1 MPEDAA
7 PGPLAGVRVVELAG
21 IGPGPFCVMLLA
33 DMGASVVRVDRVG
46 AASADYTVNP
56 VIERGRRSV
65 AVDLKSPDG
74 VRVVLDLVRD
84 ADVLLESYRPGVAE
98 RLGIGPSVCHEA
110 NERLV
115 YARLS
120 GFGQDGPWA
129 GVAGHDINYIG
140 LTGALWSIGRAG
152 ERPVPPINLV
162 GDLGGGAA
170 SMAFGIVCALLEAR
184 TSGHGQ
190 VVDANVLDAT
200 TTIMGFVQGLR
211 AQGVWGLDRGTNLL
225 DTGAPYY
232 DTYTCADGRWVAM
245 GTVEERFF
253 LTALDVLG
261 FAADDPLRG
270 AHKDRSR
277 WPALREALTA
287 AFATRYS
294 RRVGRRLPRARRLR
308 HSDPRP
314 RRGHPSRAGH
324 GPRRIPADPRVRRPT
339 TGRLAAVQPQPDPGP
354 TTAAEGRR
362 RHRGGPERARVC
374 AGAGRI
380 AARGGRPGLG
390 AVTLPTGLWRAHQ
403 PRQSRV
409 SPRAL
414 PLMPMG
420 LRMVCDGTTRGLVLM
435 QLADLGPIC

>member
-1 MPEDAA
+1 MPEDGAG
-7 PGPLAGVRVVELAG
+7 GPLAGVRVVELAG

-33 DMGASVVRVDRVG
+33 DMGATVVRVDRVG
-46 AASADYTVNP
+46 GAGADYTVNP

-74 VRVVLDLVRD
+74 VQVVLDLVRR
-84 ADVLLESYRPGVAE
+84 ADVVLESYRPGVAE
-98 RLGIGPSVCHEA
+98 RLGIGPGACHET

-184 TSGHGQ
+184 TSGRGQ

-277 WPALREALTA
+277 WPALRDALTA
-287 AFATRYS
+287 AFATRT
-294 RRVGRRLPRARRLR
+294 RDDWAAAFRDHDACVTPVLDLDEATR
-308 HSDPRP
+308 HEQ
-314 RRGHPSRAGH
+314 
-324 GPRRIPADPRVRRPT
+324 V
-339 TGRLAAVQPQPDPGP
+339 
-354 TTAAEGRR
+354 
-362 RHRGGPERARVC
+362 
-374 AGAGRI
+374 
-380 AARGGRPGLG
+380 AARGAYQPIPGYD
-390 AVTLPTGLWRAHQ
+390 VPQ
-403 PRQSRV
+403 PAV
-409 SPRAL
+409 SPRFSRSRTPVPPPPPKVGADTDSV
-414 PLMPMG
+414 
-420 LRMVCDGTTRGLVLM
+420 LRE
-435 QLADLGPIC
+435 LGYAPDRVASLRAAGVVG

>member
-211 AQGVWGLDRGTNLL
+211 AQGVWGLDRGANLL

-287 AFATRYS
+287 AFATHTRDEWAAAF
-294 RRVGRRLPRARRLR
+294 REHDACVTPILDLDEATRHEQATARG
-308 HSDPRP
+308 SYQP
-314 RRGHPSRAGH
+314 
-324 GPRRIPADPRVRRPT
+324 IPGFDV
-339 TGRLAAVQPQPDPGP
+339 PQP
-354 TTAAEGRR
+354 
-362 RHRGGPERARVC
+362 V
-374 AGAGRI
+374 
-380 AARGGRPGLG
+380 
-390 AVTLPTGLWRAHQ
+390 
-403 PRQSRV
+403 V
-409 SPRAL
+409 SPRFSRSRTPVPPPPPKVGADTEAVL
-414 PLMPMG
+414 SELGYAPERVAS
-420 LRMVCDGTTRGLVLM
+420 LRAAGVL
-435 QLADLGPIC
+435 G

>member
-1 MPEDAA
+1 
-7 PGPLAGVRVVELAG
+7 
-21 IGPGPFCVMLLA
+21 MLLA
-33 DMGASVVRVDRVG
+33 DMGASVVRVDRIG
-46 AASADYTVNP
+46 PASADYTVNP

-74 VRVVLDLVRD
+74 VQVVLDLVRE

-98 RLGIGPSVCHEA
+98 RLGLGPGECHEA

-162 GDLGGGAA
+162 GDLGGGAS

-184 TSGHGQ
+184 TSGRGQ

-211 AQGVWGLDRGTNLL
+211 AQGMWGLDRGTNLL

-253 LTALDVLG
+253 LVALDVLG
-261 FAADDPLRG
+261 FAPDDLLRR

-277 WPALREALTA
+277 WPALRDALTA
-287 AFATRYS
+287 AFATR
-294 RRVGRRLPRARRLR
+294 PRDDWAAAFRDHDACVTPVLDLDEATR
-308 HSDPRP
+308 HEQ
-314 RRGHPSRAGH
+314 A
-324 GPRRIPADPRVRRPT
+324 
-339 TGRLAAVQPQPDPGP
+339 
-354 TTAAEGRR
+354 
-362 RHRGGPERARVC
+362 
-374 AGAGRI
+374 
-380 AARGGRPGLG
+380 AARGAYEPIPGFD
-390 AVTLPTGLWRAHQ
+390 VPQ
-403 PRQSRV
+403 PAV
-409 SPRAL
+409 SPRFSRSRTPVPAPPPRVGADTEAVL
-414 PLMPMG
+414 TE
-420 LRMVCDGTTRGLVLM
+420 LRYAPERVASLRAAGVVS
-435 QLADLGPIC
+435 

>member
-1 MPEDAA
+1 MGE

-46 AASADYTVNP
+46 PASADYTVNP

-65 AVDLKSPDG
+65 AVDLKSPAG
-74 VRVVLDLVRD
+74 VQVVLDLVRQ
-84 ADVLLESYRPGVAE
+84 ADVLLESFRPGVAE
-98 RLGIGPSVCHEA
+98 RLGIGPDECHAA

-162 GDLGGGAA
+162 GDLGGGAT
-170 SMAFGIVCALLEAR
+170 SMAFGIVCALLESR
-184 TSGHGQ
+184 TSGLGQ
-190 VVDANVLDAT
+190 VVDANVVEAT

-211 AQGVWGLDRGTNLL
+211 AQGVWSGDRGGNLL
-225 DTGAPYY
+225 DTGCPYY

-253 LTALDVLG
+253 HTALAVLG
-261 FAADDPLRG
+261 LPADDPLRG

-277 WPALREALTA
+277 WPALRTALSD
-287 AFATRYS
+287 AFATRT
-294 RRVGRRLPRARRLR
+294 RDEWATLFRDHDACVTPVLDL
-308 HSDPRP
+308 DEV
-314 RRGHPSRAGH
+314 AGH
-324 GPRRIPADPRVRRPT
+324 EQAVARGAYRPIPGYDV
-339 TGRLAAVQPQPDPGP
+339 PQPAVAPRFSRSETP
-354 TTAAEGRR
+354 V
-362 RHRGGPERARVC
+362 PPPPP
-374 AGAGRI
+374 I
-380 AARGGRPGLG
+380 LG
-390 AVTLPTGLWRAHQ
+390 ADTDAVLRELGYASERVASLRAAGVV
-403 PRQSRV
+403 R
-409 SPRAL
+409 
-414 PLMPMG
+414 
-420 LRMVCDGTTRGLVLM
+420 
-435 QLADLGPIC
+435 

>member
-7 PGPLAGVRVVELAG
+7 TGPLAGVRVVELAG

-65 AVDLKSPDG
+65 AVDLKAPDG
-74 VRVVLDLVRD
+74 VQVVLDLVRD
-84 ADVLLESYRPGVAE
+84 AHVLLESYRPGVAE
-98 RLGIGPSVCHEA
+98 RLGIGPSACHEA

-170 SMAFGIVCALLEAR
+170 SMAFGIVCALLETR
-184 TSGHGQ
+184 SSGRGQ

-270 AHKDRSR
+270 AHKDRSL
-277 WPALREALTA
+277 WSALREALTA
-287 AFATRYS
+287 AFGTHSRDEWAAAFREHDACVTPILDLDEATRHEQAT
-294 RRVGRRLPRARRLR
+294 ARGAYQ
-308 HSDPRP
+308 P
-314 RRGHPSRAGH
+314 
-324 GPRRIPADPRVRRPT
+324 IPGFDV
-339 TGRLAAVQPQPDPGP
+339 PQP
-354 TTAAEGRR
+354 
-362 RHRGGPERARVC
+362 V
-374 AGAGRI
+374 
-380 AARGGRPGLG
+380 
-390 AVTLPTGLWRAHQ
+390 
-403 PRQSRV
+403 V
-409 SPRAL
+409 SPRFSRSRTPVPPPPPKVGADTDAVLSELGYAPERVAAL
-414 PLMPMG
+414 REAG
-420 LRMVCDGTTRGLVLM
+420 VL
-435 QLADLGPIC
+435 G

>member
-1 MPEDAA
+1 VPDDAA
-7 PGPLAGVRVVELAG
+7 HGPLAGVRVVELAG

-46 AASADYTVNP
+46 PASADYTVNP

-65 AVDLKSPDG
+65 AVDLKAGDG
-74 VRVVLDLVRD
+74 VQVVLDLVRG

-98 RLGIGPSVCHEA
+98 RLGIGPSVCHGV

-140 LTGALWSIGRAG
+140 LTGALWSVGRAG
-152 ERPVPPINLV
+152 ERPVPPVNLL

-184 TSGHGQ
+184 SSGRGQ

-200 TTIMGFVQGLR
+200 TTIMGFLQGLR
-211 AQGVWGLDRGTNLL
+211 AQGMWTLDRGANLL
-225 DTGAPYY
+225 DTGAPFY

-253 LTALDVLG
+253 LVALDVLG
-261 FAADDPLRG
+261 FPFDDPLRG

-277 WPALREALTA
+277 WPALRRALTA
-287 AFATRYS
+287 AFATRT
-294 RRVGRRLPRARRLR
+294 RDEWAAAFRDHDACVTPVLDLDEATR
-308 HSDPRP
+308 HDQ
-314 RRGHPSRAGH
+314 A
-324 GPRRIPADPRVRRPT
+324 
-339 TGRLAAVQPQPDPGP
+339 
-354 TTAAEGRR
+354 
-362 RHRGGPERARVC
+362 
-374 AGAGRI
+374 
-380 AARGGRPGLG
+380 AARGAYEPIPGFD
-390 AVTLPTGLWRAHQ
+390 VPQ
-403 PRQSRV
+403 PAV
-409 SPRAL
+409 SPRFSRSETPVPPPPPTVGADTDAVL
-414 PLMPMG
+414 AELGYAPDRVAS
-420 LRMVCDGTTRGLVLM
+420 LRAAGVVG
-435 QLADLGPIC
+435 

>member
-1 MPEDAA
+1 MAEDRAA
-7 PGPLAGVRVVELAG
+7 GPLAGVRVVELAG

-74 VRVVLDLVRD
+74 VQVVLDLVRD
-84 ADVLLESYRPGVAE
+84 ADVLLESFRPGVAE
-98 RLGIGPSVCHEA
+98 RLGIGPADCHAA

-162 GDLGGGAA
+162 GDLGGGAT

-184 TSGHGQ
+184 TSGRGQ

-225 DTGAPYY
+225 DTGAPFY
-232 DTYTCADGRWVAM
+232 DTYACADGRWVAM

-261 FAADDPLRG
+261 FGTDDPLRG

-277 WPALREALTA
+277 WPALRHALTA
-287 AFATRYS
+287 AFATRT
-294 RRVGRRLPRARRLR
+294 RDEWATAFRDHDACVTPVLDLDEATR
-308 HSDPRP
+308 HEQ
-314 RRGHPSRAGH
+314 
-324 GPRRIPADPRVRRPT
+324 V
-339 TGRLAAVQPQPDPGP
+339 
-354 TTAAEGRR
+354 
-362 RHRGGPERARVC
+362 
-374 AGAGRI
+374 
-380 AARGGRPGLG
+380 AARGAYQPI
-390 AVTLPTGLWRAHQ
+390 TGYDVPQ
-403 PRQSRV
+403 PAV
-409 SPRAL
+409 SPRFSRSATPVPPPPPKVGADTDAVL
-414 PLMPMG
+414 SELGYAPERVAS
-420 LRMVCDGTTRGLVLM
+420 LRTAGVVG
-435 QLADLGPIC
+435 

>member
-1 MPEDAA
+1 VPEDAA

-46 AASADYTVNP
+46 PASADYTVNP

-65 AVDLKSPDG
+65 AVDLKTTEG
-74 VRVVLDLVRD
+74 VQVVLDLVRD

-98 RLGIGPSVCHEA
+98 RLGIGPVACHAA

-140 LTGALWSIGRAG
+140 LTGALWSVGRAG

-184 TSGHGQ
+184 TSGRGQ

-200 TTIMGFVQGLR
+200 TTIMGFLQGLR
-211 AQGVWGLDRGTNLL
+211 AQGMWTLDRGANLL
-225 DTGAPYY
+225 DTGAPFY
-232 DTYTCADGRWVAM
+232 DTYACADGRWVAM
-245 GTVEERFF
+245 GTVEQRFF
-253 LTALDVLG
+253 LVALDVLG
-261 FAADDPLRG
+261 FASDDPLRS

-287 AFATRYS
+287 AFATRS
-294 RRVGRRLPRARRLR
+294 RDEWAVAFRNYDACVTPVLDLDEATRHEQAVARGAY
-308 HSDPRP
+308 RP
-314 RRGHPSRAGH
+314 
-324 GPRRIPADPRVRRPT
+324 IPGFDV
-339 TGRLAAVQPQPDPGP
+339 PQP
-354 TTAAEGRR
+354 A
-362 RHRGGPERARVC
+362 
-374 AGAGRI
+374 
-380 AARGGRPGLG
+380 
-390 AVTLPTGLWRAHQ
+390 
-403 PRQSRV
+403 V
-409 SPRAL
+409 SPRFSRSRTPVPPPPPTVGADTDAVL
-414 PLMPMG
+414 AELG
-420 LRMVCDGTTRGLVLM
+420 YGADRIASLREAGVVR
-435 QLADLGPIC
+435 

>member
-1 MPEDAA
+1 M
-7 PGPLAGVRVVELAG
+7 RVVELAG

-33 DMGASVVRVDRVG
+33 DMGASVVRIDRVG

-98 RLGIGPSVCHEA
+98 RLGIGPSRCHEA

-184 TSGHGQ
+184 TSGRGQ

-253 LTALDVLG
+253 LTALEVLG

-277 WPALREALTA
+277 WPALRDALTA
-287 AFATRYS
+287 AFATRT
-294 RRVGRRLPRARRLR
+294 RDDWAAAFRDVDACVTPVLDLEEATRHEQAAAR
-308 HSDPRP
+308 DAYRP
-314 RRGHPSRAGH
+314 
-324 GPRRIPADPRVRRPT
+324 IPGFDV
-339 TGRLAAVQPQPDPGP
+339 PQP
-354 TTAAEGRR
+354 A
-362 RHRGGPERARVC
+362 
-374 AGAGRI
+374 
-380 AARGGRPGLG
+380 
-390 AVTLPTGLWRAHQ
+390 
-403 PRQSRV
+403 V
-409 SPRAL
+409 SPRFSRSRTPVPPPPPTVGADTDAVL
-414 PLMPMG
+414 AELGYAPERIAS
-420 LRMVCDGTTRGLVLM
+420 LREAGVL
-435 QLADLGPIC
+435 G

>member
-1 MPEDAA
+1 M
-7 PGPLAGVRVVELAG
+7 
-21 IGPGPFCVMLLA
+21 
-33 DMGASVVRVDRVG
+33 
-46 AASADYTVNP
+46 NP

-74 VRVVLDLVRD
+74 VQVVLDLVRD

-98 RLGIGPSVCHEA
+98 RLGIGPSRCHEA

-184 TSGHGQ
+184 TSGRGQ

-253 LTALDVLG
+253 LTALEVLG

-277 WPALREALTA
+277 WPALRDALTA
-287 AFATRYS
+287 AFATRT
-294 RRVGRRLPRARRLR
+294 RDDWAAAFRDVDACVTPVLDLEEATR
-308 HSDPRP
+308 HEQ
-314 RRGHPSRAGH
+314 AG
-324 GPRRIPADPRVRRPT
+324 GPRHIPADSRVRRPAA
-339 TGRLAAVQPQPDPGP
+339 GGLATVQPKPDPRP
-354 TTAAEGRR
+354 AAAANGRSGHRR
-362 RHRGGPERARVC
+362 RPGRARVC
-374 AGAGRI
+374 AGADRV
-380 AARGGRPGLG
+380 AARGGRSGL
-390 AVTLPTGLWRAHQ
+390 AVSTLPIRLVPVHQRRRSRGNPRDASAHAGERSLDDTLRSNLWFPSH
-403 PRQSRV
+403 
-409 SPRAL
+409 
-414 PLMPMG
+414 
-420 LRMVCDGTTRGLVLM
+420 
-435 QLADLGPIC
+435 

>member
-1 MPEDAA
+1 
-7 PGPLAGVRVVELAG
+7 VVELAG

-46 AASADYTVNP
+46 GASADYTVNP

-65 AVDLKSPDG
+65 AVDLKSADG
-74 VRVVLDLVRD
+74 VRVVLDLVRN
-84 ADVLLESYRPGVAE
+84 ADVVLESYRPGVAE
-98 RLGIGPSVCHEA
+98 RLGIGPAECHET

-162 GDLGGGAA
+162 GDLGGGAT

-184 TSGHGQ
+184 TSGRGQ

-261 FAADDPLRG
+261 FAADDPMR
-270 AHKDRSR
+270 ATHKDRSR

-287 AFATRYS
+287 AFSTRTRDDWAGAFRDHDACVTPVLDLDEATRHEQVAE
-294 RRVGRRLPRARRLR
+294 RRVYQP
-308 HSDPRP
+308 
-314 RRGHPSRAGH
+314 
-324 GPRRIPADPRVRRPT
+324 IPGYDV
-339 TGRLAAVQPQPDPGP
+339 PQP
-354 TTAAEGRR
+354 A
-362 RHRGGPERARVC
+362 
-374 AGAGRI
+374 
-380 AARGGRPGLG
+380 
-390 AVTLPTGLWRAHQ
+390 
-403 PRQSRV
+403 V
-409 SPRAL
+409 SPRFSRSRTPVPPPPPKVGADTDAVL
-414 PLMPMG
+414 AELGYAPDRVAS
-420 LRMVCDGTTRGLVLM
+420 LRAAGVVG
-435 QLADLGPIC
+435 

>member
-1 MPEDAA
+1 VPEDAA

-46 AASADYTVNP
+46 PASADYTVNP

-65 AVDLKSPDG
+65 AVDLKTTEG
-74 VRVVLDLVRD
+74 VQVVLDLVRD

-98 RLGIGPSVCHEA
+98 RLGIGPVACHAA

-129 GVAGHDINYIG
+129 EVAGHDINYIG
-140 LTGALWSIGRAG
+140 LTGALWSVGRAG

-184 TSGHGQ
+184 TSGRGQ

-200 TTIMGFVQGLR
+200 TTIMGFLQGLR
-211 AQGVWGLDRGTNLL
+211 AQGMWTLDRGANLL
-225 DTGAPYY
+225 DTGAPFY

-245 GTVEERFF
+245 GTVEQRFF
-253 LTALDVLG
+253 LVALDVLG
-261 FAADDPLRG
+261 FASDDPLRS

-277 WPALREALTA
+277 WPALREALTT
-287 AFATRYS
+287 AFATRT
-294 RRVGRRLPRARRLR
+294 RDEWVAAFRDHDACVTPVLDLDEATRHEQAVARGAY
-308 HSDPRP
+308 RP
-314 RRGHPSRAGH
+314 MPGF
-324 GPRRIPADPRVRRPT
+324 DV
-339 TGRLAAVQPQPDPGP
+339 PQP
-354 TTAAEGRR
+354 A
-362 RHRGGPERARVC
+362 
-374 AGAGRI
+374 
-380 AARGGRPGLG
+380 
-390 AVTLPTGLWRAHQ
+390 
-403 PRQSRV
+403 V
-409 SPRAL
+409 SPRFSRSRTPVPPPPPTVGADTDAVL
-414 PLMPMG
+414 AELG
-420 LRMVCDGTTRGLVLM
+420 YGADRIASLREAGVVR
-435 QLADLGPIC
+435 

>member
-1 MPEDAA
+1 VGD

-21 IGPGPFCVMLLA
+21 IGPAPFCVMLLA

-46 AASADYTVNP
+46 PASRDYTVNP

-65 AVDLKSPDG
+65 AVDLKSSDG
-74 VRVVLDLVRD
+74 VQVVLDLVRD

-98 RLGIGPSVCHEA
+98 RLGIGPDPCREV

-140 LTGALWSIGRAG
+140 LTGALWSIGRAA
-152 ERPVPPINLV
+152 ERPVPPLNLV

-170 SMAFGIVCALLEAR
+170 SMAFGIVCALLESR
-184 TSGHGQ
+184 SSGRGQ

-211 AQGVWGLDRGTNLL
+211 AQGVWALRRGTNLL

-232 DTYTCADGRWVAM
+232 DTYACRDGRWVAM

-261 FAADDPLRG
+261 FVPDDPLRR
-270 AHKDRSR
+270 AHKDRSQ
-277 WPALREALTA
+277 WPALRQALTA
-287 AFATRYS
+287 AFATRT
-294 RRVGRRLPRARRLR
+294 RDDWAVAFRARDACVTPVLDLDEATR
-308 HSDPRP
+308 HEQALA
-314 RRGHPSRAGH
+314 RGAYEPIRGF
-324 GPRRIPADPRVRRPT
+324 DV
-339 TGRLAAVQPQPDPGP
+339 PQP
-354 TTAAEGRR
+354 A
-362 RHRGGPERARVC
+362 
-374 AGAGRI
+374 
-380 AARGGRPGLG
+380 
-390 AVTLPTGLWRAHQ
+390 
-403 PRQSRV
+403 V
-409 SPRAL
+409 SPRFSRSRTPVPPPPPTVGADTDAVL
-414 PLMPMG
+414 AELGYAPKRVAS
-420 LRMVCDGTTRGLVLM
+420 LRASGAVG
-435 QLADLGPIC
+435 

>member
-1 MPEDAA
+1 M
-7 PGPLAGVRVVELAG
+7 
-21 IGPGPFCVMLLA
+21 
-33 DMGASVVRVDRVG
+33 
-46 AASADYTVNP
+46 NP

-65 AVDLKSPDG
+65 AVDLKSADG
-74 VRVVLDLVRD
+74 VQVVLDLVRD

-98 RLGIGPSVCHEA
+98 RLGIGPAECHEA

-184 TSGHGQ
+184 TSGRGQ

-277 WPALREALTA
+277 WPALRDALTA
-287 AFATRYS
+287 AFATRTP
-294 RRVGRRLPRARRLR
+294 RRLGRGLPRPRRLR
-308 HSDPRP
+308 HPRPRP
-314 RRGHPSRAGH
+314 RRGHPPRAG
-324 GPRRIPADPRVRRPT
+324 GGAWRIPADPRVRRP
-339 TGRLAAVQPQPDPGP
+339 AAGGLPTVQPQPDPRP
-354 TTAAEGRR
+354 ATAAEGRR
-362 RHRGGPERARVC
+362 RHRRRPRRARVC
-374 AGAGRI
+374 AGPGRV
-380 AARGGRPGLG
+380 AARGGRGG
-390 AVTLPTGLWRAHQ
+390 VGI
-403 PRQSRV
+403 S
-409 SPRAL
+409 S
-414 PLMPMG
+414 
-420 LRMVCDGTTRGLVLM
+420 
-435 QLADLGPIC
+435 ADP